1 MREKFVGS
9 MYTVCRKWKEES
21 ATAHARLS
29 MAIVL
34 MMAVPRAVRG

>member
-9 MYTVCRKWKEES
+9 MYTVCRKWKEQS
-21 ATAHARLS
+21 VRCTRALS